1 MQPHGEDLPYI
12 FLLYG
17 IGGMGK
23 TTLAKRF
30 RDIAT
35 MEPPYE
41 GNFQVLWIDW
51 EEEARRSAALQVGR
65 ENVSPET
72 VFQIMHAAAVREEWG
87 RHFQAYQKAVKARSE
102 VDKEAAKALAA
113 SGDRDELEPIRAAGA
128 GVAAKL
134 LRTAVPAIGDP
145 GEKLAQELVKAGVK
159 VSADQAV
166 RIRALAESRLRARL
180 DSKQYQ
186 LFLEPHEQLARAL
199 GEGFKQLAKGKWLLV
214 VLDTYEIVDRADRWV
229 RVLMHT
235 AGPRVVWVVSGRTNL
250 RDSRQFGDEYF
261 KGYADE
267 FPRRFVAYNM
277 GQLAAEYVREYFQAC
292 AADRPIDDAE
302 LEALGRATRGIPLA
316 VRLAADLWEAGASV
330 EDICGDIDDS
340 TPHQEIVRKVTDRY
354 LMHAVTPADRL
365 ALFALALADG
375 DLDEL
380 RAMLRPD
387 DGKTYDLNAHL
398 RRLERDD
405 SSVHAETA
413 RLHDEPAYFFLE
425 LLRTEKQR
433 TDDAI
438 RRLNERGAAAL
449 RARLAPDWGRS
460 CRGLRIAA
468 MTTIGCRPR
477 CAWPTVSSGS
487 TRNRPGIG
495 SFPVTSRHWLTVGS
509 CAVVCRKWPT
519 IGRNR

>member
-1 MQPHGEDLPYI
+1 M
-12 FLLYG
+12 
-17 IGGMGK
+17 
-23 TTLAKRF
+23 
-30 RDIAT
+30 
-35 MEPPYE
+35 
-41 GNFQVLWIDW
+41 
-51 EEEARRSAALQVGR
+51 
-65 ENVSPET
+65 
-72 VFQIMHAAAVREEWG
+72 
-87 RHFQAYQKAVKARSE
+87 
-102 VDKEAAKALAA
+102 
-113 SGDRDELEPIRAAGA
+113 
-128 GVAAKL
+128 
-134 LRTAVPAIGDP
+134 
-145 GEKLAQELVKAGVK
+145 
-159 VSADQAV
+159 
-166 RIRALAESRLRARL
+166 RALAETRLRARL

-199 GEGFKQLAKGKWLLV
+199 GEGLKQLAKGKWLLV

-292 AADRPIDDAE
+292 AADRPIADAE

-316 VRLAADLWEAGASV
+316 VRLAADLWEAGASI

-354 LMHAVTPADRL
+354 LMHAVAPADRL
-365 ALFALALADG
+365 ALFALALAGG

-398 RRLERDD
+398 RRLERDY

-425 LLRTEKQR
+425 LLRSEKHR

-438 RRLNERGAAAL
+438 RRLNERGAEAL
-449 RARLAPDWGRS
+449 RARLNRLEKEL
-460 CRGLRIAA
+460 LRIEDRCDDDDWVQAVVRLADRLFWVDEEQGWHWLIPRYVGAMAYSRELAPRPAA
-468 MTTIGCRPR
+468 GGRRVAETDIHSRQEARQGASRPR
-477 CAWPTVSSGS
+477 PVVRSPRRRRRRGSG
-487 TRNRPGIG
+487 
-495 SFPVTSRHWLTVGS
+495 
-509 CAVVCRKWPT
+509 
-519 IGRNR
+519 